1 MAEMSTELTCELTCE
16 PVDILVQREPVALKC
31 NRLHRASMAAFR
43 RRLRTSYPAA
53 VHPHAA
59 FRRKD
64 FAEPFIAAMELLRE
78 RKPSPRWMHPREEK

>member
-1 MAEMSTELTCELTCE
+1 
-16 PVDILVQREPVALKC
+16 
-31 NRLHRASMAAFR
+31 MAAFR

-59 FRRKD
+59 FRRKH
-64 FAEPFIAAMELLRE
+64 FAEPFIAPMELLTE